1 MTRAP
6 RQLAVLAALVAVLAT
21 PGDALAARAWDRA
34 TPTDLV
40 GGLEAVAAHPT
51 DPKIWWV
58 SDGARVWATDDGGD
72 SFGLVLRA
80 TGAKRFE
87 REAAERRDDQE
98 RRRVAPDTSSSSSED
113 AFVDSF
119 TATVDTTLAALA
131 GDDESSQE
139 ESPRPSRRSR
149 IRATGRARIGE
160 IVQRVGSRLRLI
172 GDRIFLCGA
181 VGLWSAEASAR
192 TLGTDR
198 EHRFGR
204 SIPVFDVAE
213 DRHGKRWVA
222 TSEGLF
228 VLQEGDRA
236 MPTRGN
242 ASKDPVLA
250 MQPLGRFLVGGNTDG
265 LWIGDGHYI
274 VRLGL
279 LSGASM
285 PLDVLA
291 LDDTRVAVATGNEVW
306 FVSFPED
313 GTPRVDGRW
322 PVAGASRLAMS
333 ADGKLLA
340 AGPMGLWVEEE
351 PGQWTRSAEGM
362 SDRRLRDV
370 AGPAPG
376 GDAISLVVSRAGS
389 FRYITELAKLQ
400 ADRGRAA
407 MGTRIEGASTSR
419 DVVLAGYAMRQAS
432 VDRVRGWRLSR
443 SLAFLLPE
451 IRLSYQSF
459 RRRYEQGL
467 LVDAL
472 DKVVLTDVRVTPGED
487 EIRVFA
493 SWDLYPL
500 LFANPD
506 FDTAYGS
513 GRMSNEIRRVLD
525 DRIEVQETVVP
536 LYNRWVESRVKG
548 RTHEFAD
555 TRAALKAEIARAHLE
570 ADLHA
575 LTGGAFYAP
584 PPIQSSTSRSDK
596 GEYP

>member
-1 MTRAP
+1 MTCAP
-6 RQLAVLAALVAVLAT
+6 RHLAVLVALFMFLSMS
-21 PGDALAARAWDRA
+21 GDAQAVRAWDRA

-58 SDGARVWATDDGGD
+58 SDGARVWVTDDGGD

-80 TGAKRFE
+80 TGANRFE
-87 REAAERRDDQE
+87 REAAERQDAEE
-98 RRRVAPDTSSSSSED
+98 RRRVAPDTSSASSED
-113 AFVDSF
+113 AFTDPFSSPP
-119 TATVDTTLAALA
+119 ADPSAAALI
-131 GDDESSQE
+131 GDGPEEAASS
-139 ESPRPSRRSR
+139 RPSRRSR
-149 IRATGRARIGE
+149 IRSTGKARISE
-160 IVQRVGSRLRLI
+160 IVQRVGSRLRLV

-181 VGLWSAEASAR
+181 AGLWSAQASAR

-204 SIPVFDVAE
+204 SIPVFDVAQ

-228 VLQEGDRA
+228 VLREGDRA

-242 ASKDPVLA
+242 ASKDPVVA
-250 MQPLGRFLVGGNTDG
+250 MQLVGRFLVGGNTDG

-279 LSGASM
+279 LSGSAM

-291 LDDTRVAVATGNEVW
+291 LGESRVAVATGDEVW
-306 FVSFPED
+306 FVSFPEE
-313 GTPRVDGRW
+313 GAPRVDGKW
-322 PVAGASRLAMS
+322 PVAGARRLALS
-333 ADGKLLA
+333 SDGKLLV
-340 AGPMGLWVEEE
+340 AGHMGLWVEEQ
-351 PGQWTRSAEGM
+351 PGQWTRSAEGL

-389 FRYITELAKLQ
+389 FRYITELAKLR
-400 ADRGRAA
+400 ADRGRVS
-407 MGTRIEGASTSR
+407 MGPRIEGASTSR
-419 DVVLAGYAMRQAS
+419 DVVLAGYTMRQAS
-432 VDRVRGWRLSR
+432 LDRVRGWRLSR
-443 SLAFLLPE
+443 GLAFLLPE
-451 IRLSYQSF
+451 IQLSYQSF
-459 RRRYEQGL
+459 YQRYEQGL
-467 LVDAL
+467 LVDSL

-487 EIRVFA
+487 EVRVFA

-500 LFANPD
+500 LFSNPD

-513 GRMSNEIRRVLD
+513 SRMADEVRRVLD
-525 DRIEVQETVVP
+525 DRIEVEETVVP

-548 RTHEFAD
+548 RTHEQAD
-555 TRAALKAEIARAHLE
+555 TRAALKAQLAQARLE

-584 PPIQSSTSRSDK
+584 PPQQSATSRSKK
-596 GEYP
+596 GDFP